1 LPKTNTC
8 IEATII
14 KYNSVV
20 SIFIK
25 DTGVHLVSSL
35 DHEIILNWRDDKRG
49 IL

>member
-1 LPKTNTC
+1 MKLKELATLHIREN
-8 IEATII
+8 ILSEATII

-35 DHEIILNWRDDKRG
+35 DHETILN
-49 IL
+49 